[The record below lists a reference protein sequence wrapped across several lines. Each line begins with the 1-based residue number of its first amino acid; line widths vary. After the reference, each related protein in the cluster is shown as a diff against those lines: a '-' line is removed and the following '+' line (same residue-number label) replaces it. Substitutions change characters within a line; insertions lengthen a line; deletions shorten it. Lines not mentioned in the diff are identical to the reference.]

1 MNDSD
6 LPLPPARTLTRSL
19 DDRIIA
25 GVAGGLARHFDMDP
39 TIIRVIFG
47 FLLVPG
53 GLPGFLPY
61 LILWAVMPDDAGQRQ
76 SLKKELLKLPV
87 FGIYASRVGIPIDRA
102 GGTKTMKLMLAAARK
117 GAEAGQQ
124 IVIFPEG
131 TRQLPDTPADIK
143 PGVIFMYNELGIPCV
158 PVALNTGLCWQ
169 GSGFLRKP
177 GHVVFEVLPP
187 IEPGLKRAEFTP
199 RLKDALYPATQRRGA
214 EGRAAQGGRG

>member
-76 SLKKELLKLPV
+76 SLPLVILFVFLGLP
-87 FGIYASRVGIPIDRA
+87 A
-102 GGTKTMKLMLAAARK
+102 L
-117 GAEAGQQ
+117 
-124 IVIFPEG
+124 
-131 TRQLPDTPADIK
+131 
-143 PGVIFMYNELGIPCV
+143 CV
-158 PVALNTGLCWQ
+158 LCWL
-169 GSGFLRKP
+169 SAM
-177 GHVVFEVLPP
+177 VL
-187 IEPGLKRAEFTP
+187 GVG
-199 RLKDALYPATQRRGA
+199 GA
-214 EGRAAQGGRG
+214 AMGGMMGR